1 MFQAGSAAWRC
12 VLNSS
17 LEGRID
23 VRIALHGKQAAIQI
37 ASSRPRLARK
47 LMTGATPKAA
57 AERAG
62 LIFSLCG
69 KAQRIAAEMACEA
82 AQDIVPDDAVLA
94 ARTQRVIIEL
104 AQEHVW
110 QLMVNWPRLMS
121 LQPDMQTLLG
131 LRQSAQEPAAFM
143 LNLQAVLR
151 DVLLGVDAEQWLRRD
166 LRGFD
171 DWRAQA
177 RTLPAR
183 LFGAWS
189 SADDHGIRETALL
202 PPLHQLSAAH
212 CVELAQQALAD
223 EDFCGQPQWQGR
235 PAETG
240 AIARQCEHPLIDAW
254 IDARG
259 RGAGAR
265 QLARLVELAGLPQ
278 QLHALSKPL
287 ARAYALAENVGMSAI
302 ETSRGLLIHVVR
314 LADGLVADYRI
325 VAPTEWNFHPA
336 GALAEAL
343 AALSPAADVAT
354 RAREVCQSLDPC
366 VAFGVELSH
375 A

>member
-1 MFQAGSAAWRC
+1 M
-12 VLNSS
+12 NSN

-23 VRIALHGKQAAIQI
+23 VTIELHGTDAPAIKI

-82 AQDIVPDDAVLA
+82 ARGIAPDEAVLA
-94 ARTQRVIIEL
+94 ERTRRVMVEL
-104 AQEHVW
+104 AQEQVW
-110 QLMVNWPRLMS
+110 QLLVNWPRLMS
-121 LQPDMQTLLG
+121 MQPDMPTLIG
-131 LRQSAQEPAAFM
+131 LRQSAQDPTAFM
-143 LNLQAVLR
+143 SALQALLR
-151 DVLLGVDAEQWLRRD
+151 DVLLGEDVEQWLARG
-166 LRGFD
+166 LVGFD
-171 DWRAQA
+171 AWRGQA
-177 RTLPAR
+177 RTPTAEMFR
-183 LFGAWS
+183 AWS
-189 SADDHGIRETALL
+189 PADDHGICDTQLL
-202 PPLHQLSAAH
+202 PPLQQMSAEH
-212 CVELAQQALAD
+212 CVDLARRALAD
-223 EDFCGQPQWQGR
+223 EDFCGQPQWRGR

-240 AIARQCEHPLIDAW
+240 AVSRLREHPLLRAW
-254 IDARG
+254 IAARG
-259 RGAGAR
+259 RGSGAR
-265 QLARLVELAGLPQ
+265 QLARLLELAGLPQ
-278 QLHALSKPL
+278 QFHAASQPL
-287 ARAYALAENVGMSAI
+287 AHGYGLAENTGMSAI

-343 AALSPAADVAT
+343 ADLSDAVAVADIAA
-354 RAREVCQSLDPC
+354 RARAICQSLDPC
-366 VAFGVELSH
+366 VAFGVEISH

>member
-1 MFQAGSAAWRC
+1 M
-12 VLNSS
+12 NSS

-23 VRIALHGKQAAIQI
+23 VRIALHGTQAAVIQI

-82 AQDIVPDDAVLA
+82 AQGIVPEDAVLA

-110 QLMVNWPRLMS
+110 QLLVNWPQLRS

-131 LRQSAQEPAAFM
+131 LRQSAQDPAVFQM
-143 LNLQAVLR
+143 NLQALLR
-151 DVLLGVDAEQWLRRD
+151 DVLLGEDAGQWLRRD
-166 LRGFD
+166 LHGFD
-171 DWRAQA
+171 DWCAQA

-183 LFGAWS
+183 MFGAWS
-189 SADDHGIRETALL
+189 PADDHGIRETALL

-212 CVELAQQALAD
+212 CIDLAQQALAD
-223 EDFCGQPQWQGR
+223 EDFCGQPLWQGR

-240 AIARQCEHPLIDAW
+240 AVARLHEHPLLLAW
-254 IDARG
+254 IVARG

-265 QLARLVELAGLPQ
+265 QLARLVELACMPQ
-278 QLHALSKPL
+278 LFHAASMPL
-287 ARAYALAENVGMSAI
+287 ARGYGLAENVGMSAI

-336 GALAEAL
+336 GALGEAL
-343 AALSPAADVAT
+343 AGLSPAADVAT
-354 RAREVCQSLDPC
+354 RAREICQSLDPC
-366 VAFGVELSH
+366 VAFGVELTH